1 MPSVKKELSKGVF
14 WIAVAKYSGIVIQ
27 LLITA
32 ILARRITP
40 TAFGTVAIASVVL
53 YFLDILSDIG
63 IGPAVVQYKQL
74 TKSHLNSLFT
84 LTTYIGVLLTA
95 MLYLLSSYISV
106 FYDDVTLERVCQL
119 MSIVI
124 FFHSL
129 NVVPYSLLRKEQ
141 RFRAIA
147 FRSLFFRILSG
158 CIAVWG
164 AFHGWGVYAL
174 LVSPILT
181 AIGFF
186 CLCYI
191 DYPLQFVLR
200 MDKEAVKMV
209 ASFSFFQFAFSFC
222 NYFSRNLDKL
232 IIGKYFSMTQLGYYD
247 KSYHLMMLPIQ
258 NVSYVIEPVLHPVL
272 STLQNDKRELKAKNQ
287 KLAVLISNISFPIG
301 LMLYFCGAELIR
313 IVYGGQW
320 DAAVPVFR
328 ILALSLPLQ
337 MILSTNVPLFQAAG
351 KTNHLFMSGI
361 LNTCCTVIGFFIAA
375 YWGNSIEA
383 VAWSWDITLA
393 INFINTYLILHIF
406 TLTESF
412 TSFFKSLFPQC
423 ANSIVV
429 FIVVT
434 YLIQLFH
441 CDNIIVNLIIK
452 SIEVLGLT
460 LLMARFLHQYQ
471 IKDLVKG
478 IIKRK

>member
-383 VAWSWDITLA
+383 VAWSWDITLT

>member
-1 MPSVKKELSKGVF
+1 MGSVKKELTKGVF

-27 LLITA
+27 LLISA
-32 ILARRITP
+32 ILARKIAP
-40 TAFGTVAIASVVL
+40 AAFGTVAVAMVVL
-53 YFLDILSDIG
+53 HFLNILADIG

-74 TKSHLNSLFT
+74 TKQHLNSLFT
-84 LTTYIGVLLTA
+84 LTIYLGIALTA
-95 MLYLLSSYISV
+95 SLYLLSGVIADYYV
-106 FYDDVTLERVCQL
+106 NDTLKEVCQWMTL
-119 MSIVI
+119 VV
-124 FFHSL
+124 FFQSL
-129 NVVPYSLLRKEQ
+129 NVVPNALMRKNK
-141 RFRAIA
+141 RFRTIAI
-147 FRSLFFRILSG
+147 RTLFFQVLSG
-158 CIAVWG
+158 SIAVWC
-164 AFHGWGVYAL
+164 AINGWGIYAL
-174 LVSPILT
+174 LVTPILSS
-181 AIGFF
+181 IGVFF
-186 CLCYI
+186 WNYLK
-191 DYPLQFVLR
+191 YPLCVVWH
-200 MDKEAVKMV
+200 MSNEAVKMV

-232 IIGKYFSMTQLGYYD
+232 IIGKFFSMTQLGYYD

-287 KLAVLISNISFPIG
+287 KLVVLISNISFPIG

-383 VAWSWDITLA
+383 VAWSWDITLT